1 MIPILKRNA
10 RCPILGFQ
18 LWHFAIFM
26 LRQIALCQIKESGKA
41 RMTPQEF
48 AATGYPESMQNTF
61 AAPTPHVNS
70 TVLNARSGV
79 LRGRRRITRE
89 AGRALECIGHAAD
102 YLLDGYIQHGPAR
115 ELLHGHS
122 AEMEAIR
129 LLVQAR
135 NRILESLEI
144 VEPVHRRF
152 WNAVLRRRPVPTMV
166 SLGLQ

>member
-1 MIPILKRNA
+1 
-10 RCPILGFQ
+10 
-18 LWHFAIFM
+18 
-26 LRQIALCQIKESGKA
+26 
-41 RMTPQEF
+41 MTGDTE
-48 AATGYPESMQNTF
+48 TTQNTF
-61 AAPTPHVNS
+61 AVPTPHINS
-70 TVLNARSGV
+70 AALHTRSEM
-79 LRGRRRITRE
+79 LHGRRRITRE

-102 YLLDGYIQHGPAR
+102 YLLDGYMQHGPVR

-144 VEPVHRRF
+144 VEPVYRRF
-152 WNAVLRRRPVPTMV
+152 WNAVFRRRPIPTMV